1 MLHKYHTQIKP
12 ILFLEV
18 SANVIEG
25 IVVDIVVV
33 VEIGGVVVVDVVV
46 VW

>member
-1 MLHKYHTQIKP
+1 LLHNYYTQIKP
-12 ILFLEV
+12 ILFLAV

-33 VEIGGVVVVDVVV
+33 VEIGGDVVVDVVV
-46 VW
+46 V